1 MKQISLTLS
10 DNEFDK
16 FMGLLKSFKSAKNI
30 ESKQIEEDNEGLFG
44 LTDDHKKILDERRV
58 KHLSGES
65 KSYTLEEVKARARAS
80 RNQ

>member
-30 ESKQIEEDNEGLFG
+30 ESKHIEEDNEGLFG
-44 LTDDHKKILDERRV
+44 LTDDHKKILDERRA